1 MAKGTIDNKLKSY
14 VANRV
19 RNFSY
24 LGITSE
30 EIFSFLNAEIKSD
43 EDIDLESIKEKINE
57 FIVNQGE
64 KKLLDEQQASEI
76 IKAYIIKC
84 FKKQR
89 TIVGALENLEK
100 LSFFFIQYNYL
111 PNPDM
116 MMEIIK
122 ENKRLRENVEMVFN
136 EYQKKFL
143 SGNGDEIFEDTNI
156 LFIIDSYCMVKH
168 IDKKLNL
175 ESSVEEETANI
186 LAIYFREIGRYPL
199 LTKEEE
205 VSLAYRMKE
214 GDVKAKEKLIESN
227 LRLVVSVAKGFRY
240 KGLEFA
246 DLIQEGNVGLLIAVD
261 KFDVEKGYQF
271 STYAIWWIKQAII
284 RSLHNKGKDIRIPVW
299 QNERLS
305 TYKKIQSQ
313 LKLAL
318 NREPTIEEIAT
329 KMGISIVEAK
339 ELQKLILD
347 TISLNA
353 IIDHDSET
361 ELEDF
366 LSVDEESI
374 EDFSILSMLPQQIDH
389 LFDQAK
395 LKLREKTI
403 IVLRY
408 GLNDGK
414 KWTLREI
421 GERYHVSDERVRQ
434 LELAGLRKL
443 RKFNGIKS
451 FVNYTE
457 NPSQSLENIEKFKE
471 LYKDPKNRTKTLLK
485 VKKTTSHKSE
495 PKRWKTIY
503 QLLEPYS
510 KEEIEQL
517 LATLS
522 ESDKD
527 LINLRYGCDWQHP
540 IKTRLTRE
548 ESARFYHDLIPRLK
562 SELCSQS
569 KNKKVAKEQEP
580 TDNKSNGLS
589 NGERPINIKEES
601 TNIEEITPLEEP
613 VDIEKQDD
621 KKISDFLNLSIFQQ
635 MVSTLSPKEAV
646 IVSLK
651 LGYVDGKCFSTEA
664 IANFLGIEKE
674 EVLETVKKA
683 LLLYKENIN
692 QFIDGAIESVDEQP
706 KTLEKR
712 LK

>member
-30 EIFSFLNAEIKSD
+30 EIFSFLKAEIKSD
-43 EDIDLESIKEKINE
+43 ETMDLESIKEKINE

-76 IKAYIIKC
+76 IKAYITRY
-84 FKKQR
+84 FKKQL
-89 TIVGALENLEK
+89 TIVDALENLEK
-100 LSFFFIQYNYL
+100 LSFFFTQYNYL
-111 PNPDM
+111 PNPDR

-122 ENKRLRENVEMVFN
+122 ENKKLRENVELVFN
-136 EYQKKFL
+136 EYQEKFL
-143 SGNGDEIFEDTNI
+143 SGNGNEVFEDTNI

-175 ESSVEEETANI
+175 ESSVEEETTNI
-186 LAIYFREIGRYPL
+186 LAIYFRDIGRYPL

-205 VSLAYRMKE
+205 VSLAYRMKQ

-246 DLIQEGNVGLLIAVD
+246 DIIQEGNVGLLIAVD

-299 QNERLS
+299 KNERLS

-313 LKLAL
+313 LKLEL

-347 TISLNA
+347 SISLNA
-353 IIDHDSET
+353 IIDHDGET

-366 LSVDEESI
+366 LSADEKSI

-395 LKLREKTI
+395 LKPKEKTV

-421 GERYHVSDERVRQ
+421 SERYHVSDERVRQ
-434 LELAGLRKL
+434 LELSGFRKL
-443 RKFNGIKS
+443 RKFNGIKL
-451 FVNYTE
+451 FANYTD
-457 NPSQSLENIEKFKE
+457 NPSQSLDNIEKFKE

-485 VKKTTSHKSE
+485 LKKTSSQTKGSK
-495 PKRWKTIY
+495 KWKTIY
-503 QLLEPYS
+503 QLLEPYP
-510 KEEIEQL
+510 KEEIDKL

-522 ESDKD
+522 ESDKA
-527 LINLRYGCDWQHP
+527 LINLRYGSDWQHP

-562 SELCSQS
+562 RELCFRP
-569 KNKKVAKEQEP
+569 KNKKMAKEQGP
-580 TDNKSNGLS
+580 TESESNGLS
-589 NGERPINIKEES
+589 NVETPINIKEES
-601 TNIEEITPLEEP
+601 TKPVEIIPLEKP
-613 VDIEKQDD
+613 VDIEKHDD
-621 KKISDFLNLSIFQQ
+621 KKISDFLNLSTFQQ
-635 MVSTLSPKEAV
+635 MISTLSPKEAV

-664 IANFLGIEKE
+664 IATFLGIEKE
-674 EVLETVKKA
+674 EVLETVKKV

-692 QFIDGAIESVDEQP
+692 QFIDEAMKSVDEQP
-706 KTLEKR
+706 KMLEKR